1 MLATR
6 FRPVRW
12 FNEAYTLDQLF
23 EDAGGSGRTQSRIV
37 ELCFFGGLS
46 VEETAKALK
55 ASPDTVMRDWRLAT
69 PFMSSDR
76 WQQIEE
82 LYHAALKLE
91 LRQRAAFLEQA
102 CSGDEDL
109 RRELESLL
117 AADAQAENF
126 IESPALEMAAQA
138 LADAGPP
145 TLVGKKL
152 GAYQILSP
160 LGAGGMGEVYK
171 ARDTRLKRTVAIKV
185 LPPDKTSDPE
195 RKCRF
200 VQEARAAS
208 ALNHPNIITIHDIGG
223 EDGIDFVVMEYVA
236 GKTLGQVIPRRGL
249 KLKEV
254 LKYAV
259 QIADALAKAHA
270 AGIVHRDLKPGNIMV
285 DESGLVKVLDFG
297 LAKLTERP
305 QVVEDE
311 LTGTMPPWTDEEAIL
326 GTAAY
331 MSPEQAGGK
340 AVDARSDIFSFGS
353 VLYEMVTGQRAFQGD
368 SKMSIL
374 AAVLNLEPKP
384 ASEISRA
391 LPHDLEKIISRC
403 LRKDPSRRFQH
414 MIDLKL
420 ALEDLKEESASG
432 QLGLK
437 DGTDSSGKPRRFSLL
452 RWVTL
457 AVAGVSLAVA
467 GWFWLGRS
475 TTQPGDSLISV
486 PLTSYPG
493 LERQPCFSPDGNQV
507 AFSWN
512 GEKQDNFDI
521 YVKLIA
527 TGDQRRLT
535 TAPEADSS
543 PAWSPDGNFLAF
555 VRAGPGVKAAVY
567 RVSPL
572 GGQERKVAD
581 ISPFTWPGGGAFLH
595 YYAGGLTW
603 TPNGE
608 SLIVSDR
615 NSDSGQLC
623 LFLLS
628 VESGEKRRLTSP
640 SEKAVIDSQ
649 PAFAPDGRTLAF
661 IRESSTA
668 GARDIYLLPLSENL
682 QPIGEPKRLTFD
694 SQMTF
699 RPVWTA
705 EGREIVFSSGP
716 VLSPHLFRIAASLS
730 GKRQRLAAV
739 GEDGSEPAISHR
751 RQRLVY
757 TRELR
762 DENIW
767 RVEVSGPDGTISAP
781 IKLISSTRVDREA
794 QFSPD
799 GKKIVFSSNQT
810 GNFEIWTC
818 DSDGSN
824 AQRLTSL
831 VGYCIDPQWSPDGEW
846 IAFSSLKI
854 RWEFY
859 VISANGGKPKR
870 LSSSP
875 ANDGGARWSR
885 DGKWIYFQSDRSG
898 ENQVWKMPA
907 GGGEARRLTTMG
919 GIWGGL
925 WALESPDGQWV
936 YHSHGNNSLWKV
948 PRDGG
953 EDTQVLESVDWNAFG
968 IVKEG
973 IYFIPKPDAAGR
985 SSIQFFNFST
995 KKIRS
1000 ISTIKSPI
1008 FANLSVSPDGRW
1020 ILYTQA
1026 DQLGSDLML
1035 VENFR

>member
-1 MLATR
+1 MG
-6 FRPVRW
+6 F
-12 FNEAYTLDQLF
+12 
-23 EDAGGSGRTQSRIV
+23 I
-37 ELCFFGGLS
+37 
-46 VEETAKALK
+46 
-55 ASPDTVMRDWRLAT
+55 
-69 PFMSSDR
+69 SSDR

-91 LRQRAAFLEQA
+91 LSQRAAFLEEA
-102 CSGDEDL
+102 CSGDEEL
-109 RRELESLL
+109 RREVESLL
-117 AADAQAENF
+117 AADAQAKDF

-138 LADAGPP
+138 LTDAGPP
-145 TLVGKKL
+145 TLVGKNL

-195 RKCRF
+195 RKRRF

-208 ALNHPNIITIHDIGG
+208 ALNHPSIITTHDIGR

-254 LKYAV
+254 LKYAT

-305 QVVEDE
+305 PVGEDE
-311 LTGTMPPWTDEEAIL
+311 LTGTMPPWTDEGTIL

-340 AVDARSDIFSFGS
+340 PVDARSDIFSFGS
-353 VLYEMVTGQRAFQGD
+353 VLYEMVTGQRAFQGN

-374 AAVLNLEPKP
+374 AAVLNQDPKP
-384 ASEISRA
+384 ASEIARV
-391 LPHDLEKIISRC
+391 LPHDLGKIISRC

-414 MIDLKL
+414 MVDVKVV
-420 ALEDLKEESASG
+420 LEDLKEESDSG
-432 QLGLK
+432 LLGLK
-437 DGTDSSGKPRRFSLL
+437 DGTGSSGKPRRFSRL

-475 TTQPGDSLISV
+475 TAVQPGDSLISV

-493 LERQPCFSPDGNQV
+493 EERQPCFSPDGNQV

-521 YVKLIA
+521 YVRLIV
-527 TGDQRRLT
+527 TGAQRRLT
-535 TAPEADSS
+535 TAPEADSI
-543 PAWSPDGNFLAF
+543 PAWSPDGNFIAF
-555 VRAGPGVKAAVY
+555 VREGAGVKTAVY
-567 RVSPL
+567 IVSPL
-572 GGQERKVAD
+572 GGQERRVAEMS
-581 ISPFTWPGGGAFLH
+581 IRAHSSPGQTEQSER
-595 YYAGGLTW
+595 GLAW
-603 TPNGE
+603 TPDGK
-608 SLIVSDR
+608 SLVVTDR
-615 NSDSGQLC
+615 NSDSEPLG

-640 SEKAVIDSQ
+640 AEKVFIDSQ
-649 PAFAPDGRTLAF
+649 PAFSPDGRTLAF
-661 IRESSTA
+661 IRKSSV
-668 GARDIYLLPLSENL
+668 GVLDIYLLPLSEGL

-694 SQMTF
+694 NAMTL
-699 RPVWTA
+699 RPVWTVD
-705 EGREIVFSSGP
+705 GREIIFSSGSY
-716 VLSPHLFRIAASLS
+716 LSPNLFRIAASGL
-730 GKRQRLAAV
+730 GKAQRLAGI
-739 GEDGSEPAISHR
+739 GEDGSEAAISHR
-751 RQRLVY
+751 THRLVY
-757 TRELR
+757 TREFL
-762 DENIW
+762 DANIW
-767 RVEVSGPDGTISAP
+767 RLEAPGPDGKISSP
-781 IKLISSTRVDREA
+781 TKLISSTRVDQLA

-810 GNFEIWTC
+810 GSFEIWIC

-831 VGYCIDPQWSPDGEW
+831 GTCFFPQWSPDGER
-846 IAFSSLKI
+846 ITFSSILER
-854 RWEFY
+854 RWVVY
-859 VISANGGKPKR
+859 VISANGGKPRR
-870 LSSSP
+870 LGSNP
-875 ANDGGARWSR
+875 TNDGGSSWSR

-898 ENQVWKMPA
+898 EYQDVWKMPA
-907 GGGEARRLTTMG
+907 GGGEAHRLTTRG
-919 GIWGGL
+919 GMWPR
-925 WALESPDGQWV
+925 ESPDGQWV
-936 YHSHGNNSLWKV
+936 YYSHWGKRPLGDSSLWKM

-953 EDTQVLESVDWNAFG
+953 EETQVLESVDRDAFG

-985 SSIQFFNFST
+985 YSIQFFNFAT
-995 KKIRS
+995 KRIRS
-1000 ISTIKSPI
+1000 ISTIESAI
-1008 FANLSVSPDGRW
+1008 QGNLSVSPDGRW
-1020 ILYTQA
+1020 ILYSQN
-1026 DQLGSDLML
+1026 DQEGSDLML